1 MSQWFVVL
9 KQQQRRGLC
18 EENRQKS
25 QHYVSSQLLPEE
37 GKCVSKLYIVW

>member
-1 MSQWFVVL
+1 VVCSL
-9 KQQQRRGLC
+9 EAAVAAWAIC